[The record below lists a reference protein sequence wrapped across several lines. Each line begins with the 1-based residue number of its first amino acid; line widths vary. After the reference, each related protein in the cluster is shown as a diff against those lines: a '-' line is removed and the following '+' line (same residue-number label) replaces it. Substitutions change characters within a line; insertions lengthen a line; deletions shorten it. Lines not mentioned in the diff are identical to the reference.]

1 MDMLAVE
8 LGPLSLANPI
18 LTASGTFGGSDEMAD
33 FFDLSRLGAIVL
45 KTVTLHPRRGN
56 RPPRVAETP
65 FGMLNSI
72 GLPNG
77 GIDYFIENQLPVL
90 REIPTTRV
98 VNVAGDTV
106 DQFIE
111 GVRRLDAAG
120 GMDAFELNIS
130 CPNVE
135 GGRLPFG
142 SDPKVTE
149 VLVRGVRGVTD
160 LPLIVKLSP
169 NVTDVV
175 VIAQA
180 AAAGGA
186 DVLSLINTLLGMA
199 IDPRTKRPKLGSN
212 FGGLSG
218 PAIKPVAVK
227 MVWEVSRSVDLP
239 VIGIGGI
246 RDVDDVIEFLLAGAS
261 AVQVGTANYLEP
273 TVIPRLLDELPPRL
287 EELGVSQ
294 VTDLIGAVRP
304 FEEI

>member
-1 MDMLAVE
+1 MLAVD
-8 LGPLSLANPI
+8 LGSIRLKNPL
-18 LTASGTFGGSDEMAD
+18 LTASGTFGGSDEMAA
-33 FFDLSRLGAIVL
+33 FFDLSRLGGIVL
-45 KTVTLHPRRGN
+45 KTVTFHPRRGN

-65 FGMLNSI
+65 LGMLNSI

-77 GIDYFIENQLPVL
+77 GLDYFIEKQLPVL
-90 REIPTTRV
+90 RQIDTFRV

-111 GVRRLDAAG
+111 GVRRLDEAG

-142 SDPKVTE
+142 SVPDVTE
-149 VLVRGVRGVTD
+149 RLVKGVREVTERTV
-160 LPLIVKLSP
+160 IVKLSP
-169 NVTDVV
+169 NVTDITE
-175 VIAQA
+175 IARA
-180 AAAGGA
+180 ATAGGA
-186 DVLSLINTLLGMA
+186 DVLSLINTLLGMG
-199 IDPRTKRPKLGSN
+199 IDVRTRRPKLGSN

-218 PAIKPVAVK
+218 PAIKPVALK
-227 MVWEVSRSVDLP
+227 MVWEVARAVDVP

-273 TVIPRLLDELPPRL
+273 TIIPRILDALPARL
-287 EELGVSQ
+287 EELGAQSVKE
-294 VTDLIGAVRP
+294 LIGAVRP
-304 FEEI
+304 Y